1 MSQQGFEAAVMRAK
15 EYIAAGEIY
24 QVNLSQ
30 CFSTTTSATDLYAL
44 YQQLRA
50 ASPAP
55 MACYGKLGGRELLC
69 SSPETF
75 MRLSGQVAET
85 RPIKGTSPRHPHP
98 DDDAC
103 SAAELLASPKERA
116 ELVMITDLLRNDLG
130 MVCEYGSVQVDALLT
145 LESLAQVHHLVS
157 TVRGTLR
164 PEVDHLAALRATLPG
179 GSITGAPKIRAMEVI
194 RELEPVPRGLY
205 TGVVGYL
212 GFAGE
217 SQFNIV
223 IRSIM
228 REAQRLS
235 YHVGAGIV
243 ADSCPTRE
251 YEETL
256 VKARGI
262 RRALD
267 QSLLNHG

>member
-1 MSQQGFEAAVMRAK
+1 
-15 EYIAAGEIY
+15 
-24 QVNLSQ
+24 
-30 CFSTTTSATDLYAL
+30 
-44 YQQLRA
+44 
-50 ASPAP
+50 
-55 MACYGKLGGRELLC
+55 
-69 SSPETF
+69 
-75 MRLSGQVAET
+75 
-85 RPIKGTSPRHPHP
+85 
-98 DDDAC
+98 
-103 SAAELLASPKERA
+103 
-116 ELVMITDLLRNDLG
+116 
-130 MVCEYGSVQVDALLT
+130 
-145 LESLAQVHHLVS
+145 
-157 TVRGTLR
+157 
-164 PEVDHLAALRATLPG
+164 
-179 GSITGAPKIRAMEVI
+179 MEVI